1 MKFWIIAKKE
11 ILDITRDRRTMLMMT
26 VLPFLLVPVLLGT
39 IMKIDSSQREKASE
53 GHIKIRFA
61 GKEYAPELYQAFADM
76 NKVIMLDEIPVDSIN
91 IYLEDKFLDAAI
103 TVQKNYQL
111 KIDQNSQA
119 DILIQYKGTDSF
131 DMAKKK
137 IEYLLESSQEK
148 IIIDRMKR
156 LNLNR
161 DVTQAYKIEYI
172 DVASKQETLGKI
184 VGGWLPYVF
193 ILFGFMGAMYPALDL
208 GSGEKERGTL
218 ETILSSPA
226 SRLDIV
232 IGKFLVIMLA
242 ATVTAFLALAGL
254 IAGISQ
260 ISDIPPQIMVVV
272 NEMFNLKTLALI
284 MTLVLP
290 VSAFFSATLLG
301 LSIYAS
307 SFKEAQSIAAPL
319 NIAIVFTAV
328 LGTLPGVE
336 LNAMTA
342 MIPILNVSLASKD
355 IIAGTMNPLYMVEVY
370 FSLFGLAAISIMLCS
385 RAFNNEKTIFRN

>member
-11 ILDITRDRRTMLMMT
+11 ILDITRDRRTMLMMI
-26 VLPFLLVPVLLGT
+26 VLPLLLVPVLLGT

-53 GHIKIRFA
+53 NLIKIRFV
-61 GKEYAPELYQAFADM
+61 GKEYAPELYQAFVDM
-76 NKVIMLDEIPVDSIN
+76 DKVIMLDQVPIDSIG

-103 TVQKNYQL
+103 SVQENYQRS
-111 KIDQNSQA
+111 IDQNSQA
-119 DILIQYKGTDSF
+119 SVRIEYKGTDSF
-131 DMAKKK
+131 DYVKEK
-137 IEYLLESSQEK
+137 IEYLLQSSQEK
-148 IIIDRMKR
+148 IIVERMKR
-156 LNLNR
+156 LNLDR
-161 DVTQAYKIEYI
+161 DVVQAYKIEYI
-172 DVASKQETLGKI
+172 DVATKQETLGKI

-232 IGKFLVIMLA
+232 IGKFLVIMFA

-254 IAGISQ
+254 TIGISQ
-260 ISDIPPQIMVVV
+260 ISDIPSQIMEVV
-272 NEMFNLKTLALI
+272 NEMFNVKTLALI

-301 LSIYAS
+301 LSIYAN

-319 NIAIVFTAV
+319 NIAIVFIAV
-328 LGTLPGVE
+328 IGTLPGVE
-336 LNAMTA
+336 LNVFTA

-355 IIAGTMNPLYMVEVY
+355 IFAGTMNPLYMIEVY
-370 FSLFGLAAISIMLCS
+370 LSLFGFAAISVVLCA
-385 RAFNNEKTIFRN
+385 RTFNNEKTIFRS

>member
-1 MKFWIIAKKE
+1 
-11 ILDITRDRRTMLMMT
+11 
-26 VLPFLLVPVLLGT
+26 
-39 IMKIDSSQREKASE
+39 
-53 GHIKIRFA
+53 
-61 GKEYAPELYQAFADM
+61 
-76 NKVIMLDEIPVDSIN
+76 
-91 IYLEDKFLDAAI
+91 
-103 TVQKNYQL
+103 
-111 KIDQNSQA
+111 
-119 DILIQYKGTDSF
+119 
-131 DMAKKK
+131 
-137 IEYLLESSQEK
+137 
-148 IIIDRMKR
+148 
-156 LNLNR
+156 
-161 DVTQAYKIEYI
+161 
-172 DVASKQETLGKI
+172 
-184 VGGWLPYVF
+184 
-193 ILFGFMGAMYPALDL
+193 
-208 GSGEKERGTL
+208 L

-232 IGKFLVIMLA
+232 IGKFLVIMFA

-254 IAGISQ
+254 IIGISQ

-290 VSAFFSATLLG
+290 VSAFFSAALLG

-355 IIAGTMNPLYMVEVY
+355 IIAGTMNPLYMAEVY
-370 FSLFGLAAISIMLCS
+370 LSLFGLAAISIILCS